1 MSTANAMM
9 SLVQSVF
16 VLVATGF
23 SGVFVPLE
31 LRNKTPPLSTLIR
44 TPRHTTARHGVVWNY
59 SKAITLHSVTHKAEQ
74 LQGPRELH
82 G

>member
-31 LRNKTPPLSTLIR
+31 LRNKISPFPLWFAHPDTQ
-44 TPRHTTARHGVVWNY
+44 
-59 SKAITLHSVTHKAEQ
+59 Q
-74 LQGPRELH
+74 LGMVLFETIPKL
-82 G
+82 